1 MKHDIVFKTKEA
13 YISAKTLLTHHFAC
27 RFNDLNDFRIEFYLE
42 GRRNIAKKML
52 LDMAAVEESEMEYVT
67 G

>member
-13 YISAKTLLTHHFAC
+13 YIAAKTILTHHFAC
-27 RFNDLNDFRIEFYLE
+27 RFNDLDDYRIEFYQE
-42 GRRNIAKKML
+42 SRRDIAKKML
-52 LDMAAVEESEMEYVT
+52 IDADQVAESDMEYVT

>member
-52 LDMAAVEESEMEYVT
+52 LDMSAVEESEMEYVT